1 MSLDFAECDRARLAR
16 DAVYDGRFYTGVHTT
31 GIYCRPVCPVRP
43 ARSANVSFF
52 PSAAAAEAA
61 GFRPCLRCRPETAPF
76 SSAWIGSR
84 ATVERALRL
93 IVEDGALDAEGA
105 TVERLAE
112 RLGVGARQL
121 TRLFARYLQASP
133 SEVAKTARVQ
143 RAKRLID
150 ETSLPM
156 TEIAD
161 AGGLWQSAP
170 VQLRLCRS
178 LRKAADRNS
187 AQEVFRPRGF
197 GMTAIGATPSSGAR
211 LGGARSCPFSH
222 IWHEPRLREPR
233 IHELGDSA
241 SHGPASSS
249 S

>member
-1 MSLDFAECDRARLAR
+1 MGARVSIVVSMSLDFAECDRARLAR
-16 DAVYDGRFYTGVHTT
+16 DPVYDGRFYTGVHTT

-61 GFRPCLRCRPETAPF
+61 GFRPCLRCRPEAAPF
-76 SSAWIGSR
+76 CSAWIGSR

-93 IVEDGALDAEGA
+93 IVEDGALDVEGA
-105 TVERLAE
+105 TVEGLAA

-133 SEVAKTARVQ
+133 SKVCRTARVQ

-156 TEIAD
+156 TEIAIQAGFGSLRRFNSVFAEVYGRPPSEIRRPRPSKSPRLSAGHDHD
-161 AGGLWQSAP
+161 AGIKP
-170 VQLRLCRS
+170 
-178 LRKAADRNS
+178 
-187 AQEVFRPRGF
+187 
-197 GMTAIGATPSSGAR
+197 
-211 LGGARSCPFSH
+211 
-222 IWHEPRLREPR
+222 
-233 IHELGDSA
+233 
-241 SHGPASSS
+241 
-249 S
+249 